1 MAVSNKDLL
10 KARMIAAQV
19 VQRLGEKYWPVFDLL
34 DREWNERKVR
44 SSRINACLDD
54 ADPSDVRQDFI
65 DEMP

>member
-44 SSRINACLDD
+44 SSRINACLAD